1 MYLVIPSD
9 NWKCK
14 LGHRREL
21 IFNSNN
27 RCLLACSECDQE
39 RISIH
44 MQEGRLAKELRAAE
58 YDRDLLDAAR
68 ETLGSEF

>member
-1 MYLVIPSD
+1 MYLVIPAE

-27 RCLLACSECDQE
+27 LCLLACPDCDQE
-39 RISIH
+39 RISAH
-44 MQEGRLAKELRAAE
+44 MREGRQAKERCAAE